1 MMMMTMVVMVMS
13 WQEVDG
19 AVVSYGTTSGMGTY
33 VQNTTSPGSFYSIRD
48 AQRLN
53 RLYKVGAY
61 LRQSFLPVFSNL
73 PRTVRIPVNTRPGTM
88 VFDVVWNTTDGSQFQ
103 QLSFSLMPSPNIT
116 LYNVNKNTGVVTVN
130 SNLSVGTHELR
141 IQMADMCGRVSTSF
155 LWVDVVSDKENE
167 TGSQHDRCLGLALYL
182 VEEKLN
188 TSFPFNLESRTG
200 KILLG
205 QQLDFELVSLFNLT
219 FAITNGTWISKQG
232 VLVIEV
238 IDVNEPPMFAVSRY
252 TVRTKAGPAGQAF
265 PEIHYYV
272 TDPDFEDTLI
282 YRLVTESS
290 SMHNWLL
297 INATTGQLSYRYD
310 YDTSRNDVPEM
321 FAVEIEV
328 EDSRGMIDSATL
340 HIFIDTPE
348 DDFVSDEFASDTI
361 FVFYLPKCSPI
372 NTVILESLLEV
383 VGSPR
388 NVVPKMSLKMSP
400 GSKYFAISPDGNI
413 YLLKPLT
420 ETNETFINLHVEYI
434 SNGEYR
440 TITVYVIITHE
451 DTDNEESMSNVSK
464 SYNVTPS
471 QSKSGWIL
479 GFSCL
484 NIIILVLILEQF
496 RHIKQESSKTV
507 DAECLIPLSLGDC
520 DDLRYQYKRKQILIT
535 TERGSFNRGLHDA
548 AYV

>member
-1 MMMMTMVVMVMS
+1 M
-13 WQEVDG
+13 
-19 AVVSYGTTSGMGTY
+19 Y
-33 VQNTTSPGSFYSIRD
+33 F
-48 AQRLN
+48 
-53 RLYKVGAY
+53 
-61 LRQSFLPVFSNL
+61 F
-73 PRTVRIPVNTRPGTM
+73 
-88 VFDVVWNTTDGSQFQ
+88 FQ
-103 QLSFSLMPSPNIT
+103 
-116 LYNVNKNTGVVTVN
+116 
-130 SNLSVGTHELR
+130 
-141 IQMADMCGRVSTSF
+141 
-155 LWVDVVSDKENE
+155 
-167 TGSQHDRCLGLALYL
+167 
-182 VEEKLN
+182 
-188 TSFPFNLESRTG
+188 
-200 KILLG
+200 
-205 QQLDFELVSLFNLT
+205 
-219 FAITNGTWISKQG
+219 
-232 VLVIEV
+232 
-238 IDVNEPPMFAVSRY
+238 
-252 TVRTKAGPAGQAF
+252 AGQAF

-496 RHIKQESSKTV
+496 R
-507 DAECLIPLSLGDC
+507 
-520 DDLRYQYKRKQILIT
+520 
-535 TERGSFNRGLHDA
+535 
-548 AYV
+548 